1 MPNPVR
7 SIFNIGL
14 NSYSTTIADIAIYN
28 SAGKKIMLR
37 KDPVKTGYNVLAFI
51 ETNDWHAGIYY
62 VVIGINNN
70 LIRKKIVLVK

>member
-1 MPNPVR
+1 
-7 SIFNIGL
+7 
-14 NSYSTTIADIAIYN
+14 
-28 SAGKKIMLR
+28 MLR